1 MENSQIKK
9 KIILLDSIESVE
21 SIENELMKL
30 NDARIITFDYVSH
43 KTLLK
48 SDIEHEISDNF
59 LGEKEYESIQNK
71 SMTLTKWYDGELS
84 ELLEYEKVNLGRIF
98 YVEFHYYLLQI
109 LKKTLEVKKIVK
121 ELQDGDLIASPKLF
135 NIAKEF
141 NPSVISF
148 DSKVKENEDFL
159 DDSIK
164 FRLTNNVKF
173 DLSRKSYQK
182 LKGTSEKIFSNI
194 RSNQMK
200 NEEKSVLFVEF
211 DPIKY
216 EKLFKISKE
225 YSFNFILFN
234 RRRPSIWNLKSYQI
248 IKNSNCIIANA
259 DDVLDENLNDI
270 IREQQEEI
278 VKKIERFWDREEF
291 FESHF
296 IFGDESFWKII
307 KNDFLKLCTSRMKD
321 AINEINITKRIFEK
335 FKISSIVCW
344 SENGFNEQIT
354 IGVGGNMKKKIFLL
368 QHGLYADSID
378 SISQNEFS
386 GVLPKNSSNF
396 LVWGDVTEKYA
407 KDIQFPETEIKIF

>member
-43 KTLLK
+43 KSLLK

-141 NPSVISF
+141 NPSVIPF

-216 EKLFKISKE
+216 EKLFKISKKF
-225 YSFNFILFN
+225 SFNFILFN
-234 RRRPSIWNLKSYQI
+234 RRRPSIWNLRSYQI

-278 VKKIERFWDREEF
+278 VKKIE
-291 FESHF
+291 SLPL
-296 IFGDESFWKII
+296 IMVII
-307 KNDFLKLCTSRMKD
+307 
-321 AINEINITKRIFEK
+321 
-335 FKISSIVCW
+335 
-344 SENGFNEQIT
+344 
-354 IGVGGNMKKKIFLL
+354 
-368 QHGLYADSID
+368 
-378 SISQNEFS
+378 
-386 GVLPKNSSNF
+386 
-396 LVWGDVTEKYA
+396 
-407 KDIQFPETEIKIF
+407 

>member
-148 DSKVKENEDFL
+148 DSKERRIE
-159 DDSIK
+159 
-164 FRLTNNVKF
+164 
-173 DLSRKSYQK
+173 
-182 LKGTSEKIFSNI
+182 
-194 RSNQMK
+194 
-200 NEEKSVLFVEF
+200 
-211 DPIKY
+211 
-216 EKLFKISKE
+216 
-225 YSFNFILFN
+225 IL
-234 RRRPSIWNLKSYQI
+234 L
-248 IKNSNCIIANA
+248 
-259 DDVLDENLNDI
+259 
-270 IREQQEEI
+270 
-278 VKKIERFWDREEF
+278 
-291 FESHF
+291 
-296 IFGDESFWKII
+296 
-307 KNDFLKLCTSRMKD
+307 M
-321 AINEINITKRIFEK
+321 
-335 FKISSIVCW
+335 
-344 SENGFNEQIT
+344 
-354 IGVGGNMKKKIFLL
+354 
-368 QHGLYADSID
+368 
-378 SISQNEFS
+378 
-386 GVLPKNSSNF
+386 
-396 LVWGDVTEKYA
+396 
-407 KDIQFPETEIKIF
+407 IQ